1 MTATLLL
8 ACALFAANP
17 QTAKDAADKDAEA
30 PRLQVAK
37 PAVPDPDDRLA
48 AQELTD
54 VRRVYV
60 DVLTGG
66 ESAAQLRD
74 MIISSLQKT
83 KLFILTENED
93 RADAILKGAADDK
106 VFTDTFHSSDNLN
119 MHTQVG
125 GSTNSSG
132 GYRSQNG
139 SSHNAG
145 ISVGENESTNIEER
159 KHEAFAAV
167 RLVNRDGDV
176 IWSATEESLGAKFQ
190 GASLDVAERITKQLA
205 LDYRRARTGHPP
217 APAPKLPDS
226 R

>member
-1 MTATLLL
+1 M
-8 ACALFAANP
+8 
-17 QTAKDAADKDAEA
+17 
-30 PRLQVAK
+30 AK
-37 PAVPDPDDRLA
+37 PAVDADERMA
-48 AQELTD
+48 AQELTE

-66 ESAAQLRD
+66 ETAAQFRD

-83 KLFILTENED
+83 KLFIVTENED

-106 VFTDTFHSSDNLN
+106 VFTDRFNSSDNLN
-119 MHTQVG
+119 LRTQIG
-125 GSTNSSG
+125 NSESSSE
-132 GYRSQNG
+132 GYNARQG
-139 SSHNAG
+139 SSHSSG
-145 ISVGENESTNIEER
+145 ISVGENESSNIEER

-176 IWSATEESLGAKFQ
+176 IWSATEESLGGKFQ

-205 LDYRRARTGHPP
+205 LDYRRARTGVSGQMKPAAPP
-217 APAPKLPDS
+217 L